1 MNAVPKLWIH
11 LEGFLI
17 FILSLYF
24 YMTTGYSLWLFFL
37 LLLVP
42 DVFMLG
48 YIINA
53 RAGAVIY
60 NIGHTYV
67 LPGLVLFSSLFFQ
80 WELIHALAL
89 IWTAHIG
96 MDRTIGYGLKYG
108 TDFKHTHQQRI

>member
-1 MNAVPKLWIH
+1 MPKLWIH
-11 LEGFLI
+11 LEGLLVLFLS
-17 FILSLYF
+17 FYF
-24 YMTTGYSLWLFFL
+24 YTTTGYSLWLFL
-37 LLLVP
+37 LLLLAP

-48 YIINA
+48 YIINTK
-53 RAGAVIY
+53 AGAVLY

-67 LPGLVLFSSLFFQ
+67 VPGLFLLSGLYYQ
-80 WELIHALAL
+80 WGLVTALAL